1 MPAASVLL
9 VPVPDAEATVAPF
22 RRGLD
27 PTYRQKMPAHVTV
40 LVPFMPPTMIDDAVI
55 DNLTSLF
62 RGFGGFEFVLR
73 EMNWFDKRVLYL
85 EPEPAEPFRL
95 ITTAVVK
102 QFPDYPPY
110 EGAFDDIV
118 PHLSDRRARALA
130 KAPLANAA
138 RRDPRGAVAPHFCV
152 RIRDL
157 AHGAPRERAALAS
170 SAHVRTPVIE
180 RIVNHHDFERAVST
194 LPRPLL

>member
-1 MPAASVLL
+1 VLINCLAAGNVEFMPAASVLL

-40 LVPFMPPTMIDDAVI
+40 LVPFMPPMMIDDAVI

-73 EMNWFDKRVLYL
+73 ELNWFDKRVLYL

-118 PHLSDRRARALA
+118 PHLTIGESGRWRKRHWRMRRAATRVEPSLPIFAYASEIWLMVLPENERHWHRLHTFAL
-130 KAPLANAA
+130 P
-138 RRDPRGAVAPHFCV
+138 
-152 RIRDL
+152 
-157 AHGAPRERAALAS
+157 S
-170 SAHVRTPVIE
+170 S
-180 RIVNHHDFERAVST
+180 NGS
-194 LPRPLL
+194 